1 MLSGMD
7 TQKTSLERAFDLA
20 RSGKCIG
27 LADLIRH
34 LRSEGYVAR
43 QIEGPH
49 LKKQL
54 AGLIKEAKSAHRR

>member
-1 MLSGMD
+1 MD

-20 RSGKCIG
+20 RSGQCIRV
-27 LADLIRH
+27 ADIIKR
-34 LRSEGYVAR
+34 LRDEGYMAL

-54 AGLIKEAKSAHRR
+54 AGLIKEAKRAHAYRPL